1 MMGIGARGFLKFLIL
16 KLLEEKDMHGYEIM
30 DQLGKKIGWKPS
42 TGAVYPK
49 LQDMELNGLVEATET
64 KENGKIKKTYKLTEK
79 GKEELKKTKEK
90 KKEIKEGIGK
100 WLDSFTEMTAY
111 FWPEKELDELKN
123 ALTNLKNKAVSVSKK
138 QMDKAIEII
147 KNAEES
153 IEKL

>member
-1 MMGIGARGFLKFLIL
+1 MMGIGARGFLKYLIL

-49 LQDMELNGLVEATET
+49 LQEMELNGFVEATEL
-64 KENGKIKKTYKLTEK
+64 KENGKIKKVYKLTEK
-79 GKEELKKTKEK
+79 GREELKQVKEK
-90 KKEIKEGIGK
+90 KKEIKEGLGK

-111 FWPEKELDELKN
+111 FWPEKELDAIKLELN
-123 ALTNLKNKAVSVSKK
+123 NLKNKAITVSKK

-147 KNAEES
+147 KKAEEG
-153 IEKL
+153 IDKL